1 MLLDNQLDA
10 IQILISIV
18 AHQLDIVEIQQIIAS
33 VKAAKITD
41 KVEVKLD
48 KRENA
53 VEESPNFKLLPLPF
67 SFFENALLLI
77 ALQL

>member
-10 IQILISIV
+10 IQILRIIA

-41 KVEVKLD
+41 KVEVG
-48 KRENA
+48 
-53 VEESPNFKLLPLPF
+53 
-67 SFFENALLLI
+67 
-77 ALQL
+77 